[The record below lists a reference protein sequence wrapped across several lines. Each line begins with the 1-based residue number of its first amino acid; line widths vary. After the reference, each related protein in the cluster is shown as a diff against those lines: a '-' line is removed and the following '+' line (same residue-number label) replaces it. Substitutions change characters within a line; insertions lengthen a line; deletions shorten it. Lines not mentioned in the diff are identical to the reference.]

1 MTEKNT
7 EGQGADYKNWV
18 PKRLLA
24 AIFCCFLAALGVAGI
39 TGRMSQGG
47 WRTALL
53 WIFVLLSVF
62 FMALFIWMSCL
73 YRAFDYKGSRRM
85 SAQIIDGI
93 AARVEIP
100 EGGRGLDIGCGSGAL
115 AIACAKR
122 NPAAEILGVDRWGV
136 DYGSFSK
143 GLCER
148 NAAAEGT
155 GNVTFRQGDAC
166 RLNFPDESFDA
177 VFSNYVYHNI
187 PVRDRQAILLETLR
201 VLKKGGSFA
210 IHDIF
215 SRAKYGDMD
224 AFVRKLR
231 DMGYAEVRLVDTT
244 DGTFMSRREAAWLGL
259 SGSAMLLGRK

>member
-7 EGQGADYKNWV
+7 TGQEADYKNWV

-24 AIFCCFLAALGVAGI
+24 VIFCCFLAALGLAGI
-39 TGRMSQGG
+39 AGRMSEGG
-47 WRTALL
+47 RRTALL
-53 WIFVLLSVF
+53 WIFVLLSLLF
-62 FMALFIWMSCL
+62 LALFIWMSCL
-73 YRAFDYKGSRRM
+73 YRAFDYKGGRRM

-122 NPAAEILGVDRWGV
+122 NPSAEILGVDRWGV
-136 DYGSFSK
+136 EYGSFSK
-143 GLCER
+143 DLCER
-148 NAAAEGT
+148 NAAAEGA
-155 GNVTFRQGDAC
+155 GNVSFRQGDAC
-166 RLNFPDESFDA
+166 RLEFPDESFDA

-187 PVRDRQAILLETLR
+187 PGRDRQEILLETLR

-215 SRAKYGDMD
+215 SRAKYGDMA
-224 AFVRKLR
+224 AFVRKLG
-231 DMGYAEVRLVDTT
+231 DMGYAEARLVDTT
-244 DGTFMSRREAAWLGL
+244 DGMFMSRREAAWLGL